1 MRVASEAVTFWCE
14 LGKGD
19 TALAYKNRACAGC
32 LCSIEAQVPRFPDPR
47 PCPSLGREKSCRAAP
62 RKAGAAGTLTRSP
75 SPKAR
80 HPGRGWGCQGWG
92 QQRQGALGCQGGAPP
107 PPSTLSCLPLQNG
120 LSWYFQATQLFI
132 CISNSMPLL
141 SSFACGL
148 SEAHLM

>member
-80 HPGRGWGCQGWG
+80 HLAEAGVVRDGDSKDREPWDVREGLPRPQVHSLACLYKTVFRG
-92 QQRQGALGCQGGAPP
+92 
-107 PPSTLSCLPLQNG
+107 
-120 LSWYFQATQLFI
+120 
-132 CISNSMPLL
+132 ISRLL
-141 SSFACGL
+141 NYSFASATRCL
-148 SEAHLM
+148 CFPHSPAASLKLI